1 MKKALMLAYILL
13 AIIDLINCTIPG
25 QEISIWLRP
34 IQMIVLLL
42 WVNQLKL
49 NVKRA
54 IVISFSLLIAAV
66 LDYLFYKYG
75 AAIESKLILLL
86 LIKHGFFLY
95 LLYGDIGKLKL
106 SKKLMRWTFNY
117 TLIFIIICTLVG
129 GKSNIL
135 AYILSVQ
142 VAIVLLLIS
151 LKKSD
156 TDIFR
161 QKYLGYCLMIF
172 SLIFGK
178 ILLSDSRWFIEAISR
193 FSIVLGHLLFIAGLS
208 DVKFKLSYLS
218 YLNLRKT

>member
-1 MKKALMLAYILL
+1 MLAYILL

-95 LLYGDIGKLKL
+95 LLYGDIGKLRL

-208 DVKFKLSYLS
+208 DVKFKLSYLA

>member
-1 MKKALMLAYILL
+1 MLAYILL

-95 LLYGDIGKLKL
+95 LLYGDIGKLRL

-117 TLIFIIICTLVG
+117 TLIFIIICTLIG

-208 DVKFKLSYLS
+208 EVKFKLSYLA